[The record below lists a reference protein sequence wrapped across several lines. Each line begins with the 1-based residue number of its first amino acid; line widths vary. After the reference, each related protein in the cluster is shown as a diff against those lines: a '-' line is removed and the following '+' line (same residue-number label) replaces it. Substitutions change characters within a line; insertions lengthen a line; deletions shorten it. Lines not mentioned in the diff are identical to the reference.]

1 MSEAVNNA
9 VSAIKDIDQAAKKTK
24 TKSPFWHILLNFLAK
39 ALFSYLPLSVYRI
52 VNVPYFKDSGQ
63 SSEQAFLQGMFLAL
77 SYVFISQVN
86 SLSAKQDPLGNFLYS
101 VKIFSGICCIVLF
114 ATDKFNLNFYTFSV
128 FFIVSLITLFFS
140 SRTTSIDMQKISD
153 ERSL

>member
-1 MSEAVNNA
+1 MLEVTNNA

-39 ALFSYLPLSVYRI
+39 ALFSYLPLSVYCI

-63 SSEQAFLQGMFLAL
+63 SEQAFLQGMFLAL

-86 SLSAKQDPLGNFLYS
+86 SLSVKQDPLGNFLYS

-114 ATDKFNLNFYTFSV
+114 ATDKFNLNFYIFSI

-140 SRTTSIDMQKISD
+140 SRTTSIDIQKISD